1 MYRLTS
7 YPGKRGVVIHAL
19 SALDIALWDIMGK
32 AIGLPIHKLLGGAFR
47 KRIPAYCSL
56 VMPFDEAGVRS
67 VVGAA
72 RAEGWHAIKLGWFP
86 PRSTPA
92 HDRALVAAAREGA
105 GADARLMLDVGPR
118 WDLAGNDRPAVQ
130 LWDVKTAIRAIDDWA
145 EYDPFWIEE
154 PLPSDDVDGYRR
166 LCEAVRPYIAAGE
179 QEATRF
185 PLFDLMDRGCIDIV
199 QFDVSRVGGITEARR
214 VVQAAQDRNRPF
226 APHCDSTGISLAA
239 TAHLLAA
246 SATPMYLEFTTSDS
260 PLLKDVLTGAR
271 RRRRR
276 GVRARA
282 SWAGNRHRRGHAR
295 RYRDV
300 GGQTREWM
308 DNVRREQEGGGHG
321 PLADHRGALV
331 RDADRQLL
339 VLRTHDPE
347 ADLGWRRIRERGVL
361 QREMRAAVR
370 RARCRLCAG
379 AHSGRMTGR
388 AKQDG
393 VTEYPPLPTPL
404 QNGRIDLASLDRMLE
419 RLAPHVDGVLYGG
432 SVSETASLTLDE
444 RVEVLEGPLPRWGE
458 TGSRSRSPT
467 TRS

>member
-1 MYRLTS
+1 MKIVDVEAFVLANQEDVTGPDPTHQAVIVRVTTDSGISGYGESSSSPHLVKAAIEAPSFFAISRSMKEIVVGRDPFDHAYIWEDVYRLTS

-56 VMPFDEAGVRS
+56 VMPFDEDGVRS

-105 GADARLMLDVGPR
+105 GADVRLMLDVGPR

-226 APHCDSTGISLAA
+226 APHCYSTGISLAA

-260 PLLKDVLTGAR
+260 PLLRDLCSPALDV
-271 RRRRR
+271 
-276 GVRARA
+276 
-282 SWAGNRHRRGHAR
+282 
-295 RYRDV
+295 
-300 GGQTREWM
+300 
-308 DNVRREQEGGGHG
+308 
-321 PLADHRGALV
+321 
-331 RDADRQLL
+331 
-339 VLRTHDPE
+339 
-347 ADLGWRRIRERGVL
+347 
-361 QREMRAAVR
+361 
-370 RARCRLCAG
+370 
-379 AHSGRMTGR
+379 
-388 AKQDG
+388 
-393 VTEYPPLPTPL
+393 
-404 QNGRIDLASLDRMLE
+404 
-419 RLAPHVDGVLYGG
+419 VDGEVCVPERPGLGIDI
-432 SVSETASLTLDE
+432 DE
-444 RVEVLEGPLPRWGE
+444 DMLVAIG
-458 TGSRSRSPT
+458 T
-467 TRS
+467 